1 VDGRGLGLEVFLI
14 VGSGVGRLVVGRNV
28 GLDVGLGVFQIT
40 ITLLVSNTTNG

>member
-1 VDGRGLGLEVFLI
+1 M

-28 GLDVGLGVFQIT
+28 GFDVGLGVFQIT